1 MDSHFRQWEMNQSQR
16 QSDFCS
22 SAFANFFSSSKAKP
36 KAAKNSLTLT
46 NIIHHNSPYF
56 SPQRTHWF
64 WYVSQSVNIIH
75 RFDCVLH
82 VALLRCCKLI
92 RRFRCPMLTNLE
104 SNLFWLFTLTLDDR
118 RPMGFQSWIKY
129 FCLRYVLYTLLLRST
144 LSLTLCFFIRR

>member
-1 MDSHFRQWEMNQSQR
+1 MRKLLKKDKQTLLREKNNWKLSLIRLFVILVFVEWNNRCCFCHTLTHPFKGIHKIRFRFFGAWCGREAFCLFKFQKWNRMDSHFRQWEMNQSQR

-64 WYVSQSVNIIH
+64 WYVSQSV
-75 RFDCVLH
+75 
-82 VALLRCCKLI
+82 
-92 RRFRCPMLTNLE
+92 
-104 SNLFWLFTLTLDDR
+104 S
-118 RPMGFQSWIKY
+118 
-129 FCLRYVLYTLLLRST
+129 
-144 LSLTLCFFIRR
+144 